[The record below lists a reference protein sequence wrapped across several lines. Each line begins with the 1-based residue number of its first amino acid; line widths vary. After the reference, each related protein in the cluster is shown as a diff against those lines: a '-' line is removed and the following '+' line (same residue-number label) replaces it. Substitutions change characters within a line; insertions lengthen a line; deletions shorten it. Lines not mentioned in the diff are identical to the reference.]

1 MLTAQTEE
9 DVMNRQRIVA
19 GYDGSA
25 EAGAAVRWAVAEAGR
40 TGAALHIVHAYQPSW
55 TVAYYDGV
63 SAQAA
68 ADAETL
74 AEEKL
79 DDLVAHLHER
89 HAGVQIVA
97 TTVRGVPAPVLLDA
111 AAGARLLVVGN
122 RGSGGLTNLLMGSVS
137 QQVATHARVPVAVV
151 RGDSDTGDGPVVV
164 GVDGSPSTGAALAL
178 AFEQAASRGAELVA
192 VRAYSPPPP
201 SVLPLRMVEASE
213 REALQQSL
221 TGWAEKYPAVKV
233 RAVLALGRAAQ
244 VLVGASRT
252 ARLVVV
258 GSRGHGGF
266 TGLLLG
272 SVGQQL
278 MHHAECP
285 VLVAHRPD

>member
-1 MLTAQTEE
+1 
-9 DVMNRQRIVA
+9 MNRQRIVA

-25 EAGAAVRWAVAEAGR
+25 ESGAAVRWAVAEAGR
-40 TGAALHIVHAYQPSW
+40 TGAALHIVHAYQPPW

-79 DDLVAHLHER
+79 DELVAHLHER
-89 HAGVQIVA
+89 HAGVRVVA
-97 TTVRGVPAPVLLDA
+97 TTVRGVPAPALLDA
-111 AAGARLLVVGN
+111 AATAGLLVVGN

-137 QQVATHARVPVAVV
+137 QQVATHAAVPVAVV
-151 RGDSDTGDGPVVV
+151 RGRSDADDGPVVV
-164 GVDGSPSTGAALAL
+164 GVDGSPSTDAALAL

-192 VRAYSPPPP
+192 VRAYVPPP
-201 SVLPLRMVEASE
+201 SVLPLSTVEAPE
-213 REALQQSL
+213 RAALQQSL
-221 TGWAEKYPAVKV
+221 TGWSEKYPAVKV
-233 RAVLALGRAAQ
+233 RAVVAMGRAAE

-285 VLVAHRPD
+285 VLIAHRREHP